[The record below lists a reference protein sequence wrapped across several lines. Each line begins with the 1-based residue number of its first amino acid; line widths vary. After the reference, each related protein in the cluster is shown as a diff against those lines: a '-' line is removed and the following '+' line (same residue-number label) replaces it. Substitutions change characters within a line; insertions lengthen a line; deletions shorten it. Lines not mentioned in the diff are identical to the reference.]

1 MRRGSDVL
9 GGREATDVCG
19 SSDPGEEEDS
29 GVGRG
34 DGECGHGD
42 RRSDLGDDKEEVLGV
57 HSHHSGSPTG
67 HSDRVRQDPGD
78 EEGRSGGVWASS
90 RPAVEQRRTF
100 QWDGGSNR
108 KSERTGVEGSSSE

>member
-42 RRSDLGDDKEEVLGV
+42 GRSDPGDYKEEVLGV
-57 HSHHSGSPTG
+57 HSDHSGSPTG
-67 HSDRVRQDPGD
+67 HSDWIRQDPGD
-78 EEGRSGGVWASS
+78 EGRRGSGVRSPS
-90 RPAVEQRRTF
+90 RFAVEQRWTLQR
-100 QWDGGSNR
+100 DGGSYR
-108 KSERTGVEGSSSE
+108 KSERAGVEGNSS